1 MDYMISIL
9 VLRVFALFIL
19 PTIFIIVMYFIIKK
33 LSLSLYNEYSTDTTN
48 RFVTNKIK
56 TFIRFIIPITLLV
69 YITADVI
76 SARNYNYYGE
86 VIGSFIVVLVNIII
100 IWYFDYRMRILVYLQ
115 KNLFLF
121 VLLNLLL
128 FILIS
133 ISPLFIISI

>member
-1 MDYMISIL
+1 MISIV
-9 VLRVFALFIL
+9 VLGVFALFIL

-56 TFIRFIIPITLLV
+56 TFIRFIMPITLLV
-69 YITADVI
+69 YITACVI
-76 SARNYNYYGE
+76 SASNYNYGE
-86 VIGSFIVVLVNIII
+86 VIGSLIVLLVNIII

-115 KNLFLF
+115 KSLLSFS
-121 VLLNLLL
+121 LLNLLL